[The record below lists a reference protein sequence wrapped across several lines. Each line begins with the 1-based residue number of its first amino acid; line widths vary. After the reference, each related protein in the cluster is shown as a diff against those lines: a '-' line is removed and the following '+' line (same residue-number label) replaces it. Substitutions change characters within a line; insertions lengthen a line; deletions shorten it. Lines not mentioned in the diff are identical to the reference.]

1 MPLAEADQP
10 ATTFITPF
18 NCFCYVKMLFG
29 LKNAGATYQRCM
41 QFRIKGQIGRKLE
54 VYVDNIIVKSGQS
67 SSLITDLEETFNSLR
82 RFNIKLNLEKCTFG
96 VPRDKILGYITTE
109 CGLKANPNKISA
121 ITEIGQVKNIKDVQW
136 LMGCLMALSHFVSQ
150 LGERGLPLYK
160 LLKKFDSFH
169 WTDET

>member
-29 LKNAGATYQRCM
+29 LKNVGATYQRCM

-96 VPRDKILGYITTE
+96 VPQ
-109 CGLKANPNKISA
+109 
-121 ITEIGQVKNIKDVQW
+121 GQDPGVHHHRVRPQSKPQQN
-136 LMGCLMALSHFVSQ
+136 LSH
-150 LGERGLPLYK
+150 R
-160 LLKKFDSFH
+160 
-169 WTDET
+169 